1 MAEFGGPLPS
11 SAVATTSQA
20 RGLFRG
26 TSATGVYA
34 DTISRFT
41 GGLAVT
47 NGGSLNAT
55 VAAGQASV
63 AGLYYENDAS
73 KALTL
78 SAADPTDA
86 RIDVIVVRLNP
97 ASTGTLALAVLEGTP
112 DPSPVAVAV
121 TVAEDGIYELAI
133 AEVVVPAGSAVLGT
147 ITDVRVFTTRGNTF
161 TALDDTPSTLTGQGG
176 KTLKVDSGGT
186 AVEFVATPDLTVIS
200 GFSQVAAS
208 LTTNTQLK
216 RASVSGSS
224 AQSTTISVALDRPG
238 SIVGISVSSSDV
250 RTAGTMTFEVY
261 KNGSATG
268 LTCVI
273 NASDTQYAFGV
284 QAVGL
289 DTFVAGDRVDVRG
302 TNASYTIGSTY
313 FEACVTVAFDS

>member
-1 MAEFGGPLPS
+1 MVEFGGPLPS
-11 SAVATTSQA
+11 SSVATTSQA

-34 DTISRFT
+34 DAISRFT

-78 SAADPTDA
+78 SAADSTDA

-121 TVAEDGIYELAI
+121 TVAEDGIYELAV

-147 ITDVRVFTTRGNTF
+147 ITDVRVFTTRGNTI

-176 KTLKVDSGGT
+176 KTLTVNSGGT
-186 AVEFVATPDLTVIS
+186 AVEFVDTPDLTVIT
-200 GFSQVAAS
+200 GFVQSAVS
-208 LTTNTQLK
+208 ITTNTQLP
-216 RASVSGSS
+216 RAG
-224 AQSTTISVALDRPG
+224 ASTIPLVVDRAG
-238 SIVGISVSSSDV
+238 SIVGISVAGSSA
-250 RTAGTMTFEVY
+250 RTSGTLTFEVY
-261 KNGSATG
+261 KNGVATG
-268 LTCVI
+268 LTCALD
-273 NASDTQYAFGV
+273 ASTPQYTFTA
-284 QAVGL
+284 QASGL
-289 DTFVAGDRVDVRG
+289 DTFVAGNRIDVRG
-302 TNASYTIGSTY
+302 TNASWTPNVTL
-313 FEACVTVAFDS
+313 EACVTIAFDA

>member
-11 SAVATTSQA
+11 SSIATTSQA

-34 DTISRFT
+34 DAISRFT

-78 SAADPTDA
+78 SAADVDDA

-121 TVAEDGIYELAI
+121 TEAEDGIYELAI

-147 ITDVRVFTTRGNTF
+147 ITDVRVFTTRGNTI

-176 KTLKVDSGGT
+176 KALIVNDGGT
-186 AVEFVATPDLTVIS
+186 AVEFVTQTDRAV
-200 GFSQVAAS
+200 FAAFTDQTS
-208 LTTNTQLK
+208 VFGTNTQL
-216 RASVSGSS
+216 RR
-224 AQSTTISVALDRPG
+224 QVAGGQAILSIPMTRPG
-238 SIVGISVSSSDV
+238 SIVGIAVIAV
-250 RTAGTMTFEVY
+250 LARTSGSLSFEVF

-268 LTCVI
+268 MVCLI
-273 NASDTQYAFGV
+273 DASFPAVSVAV
-284 QAVGL
+284 QDAGL
-289 DTFVAGDRVDVRG
+289 DTFVASDLLDIRATDLAEHAPNTTVS
-302 TNASYTIGSTY
+302 AY
-313 FEACVTVAFDS
+313 FEVQYS

>member
-34 DTISRFT
+34 DTISRFA

-78 SAADPTDA
+78 SAADSTDA

-121 TVAEDGIYELAI
+121 TEAEDGIYELAV

-147 ITDVRVFTTRGNTF
+147 ITDRRVFTTRGNTL

-176 KTLKVDSGGT
+176 KTLKVNSGGT
-186 AVEFVATPDLTVIS
+186 AVEFVDPLRDRAIIS
-200 GFSQVAAS
+200 GFAESSDNIV
-208 LTTNTQLK
+208 TNTQLT
-216 RASVSGSS
+216 RFSASGSAAS
-224 AQSTTISVALDRPG
+224 GQVLPVVVDRAGSV
-238 SIVGISVSSSDV
+238 VGISVASTAT
-250 RTAGTMTFEVY
+250 RTAGTMTFAVY
-261 KNGSATG
+261 KNGVSVG
-268 LTCVI
+268 LTVVLDGT
-273 NASDTQYAFGV
+273 NTQYFYTT
-284 QAVGL
+284 QASET
-289 DTFVAGDRVDVRG
+289 DTFAAGDRLDVRA
-302 TNASYTIGSTY
+302 TDSSWTPSSF
-313 FEACVTVAFDS
+313 FEACITVDFDA

>member
-11 SAVATTSQA
+11 SSVATTTQA

-34 DTISRFT
+34 DAISRFT

-78 SAADPTDA
+78 SAADVDDA

-121 TVAEDGIYELAI
+121 TEAEDGIYELAI

-147 ITDVRVFTTRGNTF
+147 ITDVRVFTTRGNTI

-176 KTLKVDSGGT
+176 KTLIVNDGGT
-186 AVEFVATPDLTVIS
+186 AVEFVTQTDRAVFA
-200 GFSQVAAS
+200 GFSDQTSVFS
-208 LTTNTQLK
+208 TNTQL
-216 RASVSGSS
+216 RRELVGGQS
-224 AQSTTISVALDRPG
+224 ALSIPMTRPG
-238 SIVGISVSSSDV
+238 SIVGIAVITV
-250 RTAGTMTFEVY
+250 LARTSGSLSFEVF

-268 LTCVI
+268 MVCLI
-273 NASDTQYAFGV
+273 DASFPAVSVAV
-284 QAVGL
+284 QDAGL
-289 DTFVAGDRVDVRG
+289 DTFVASDLIDIRATDS
-302 TNASYTIGSTY
+302 ASHAPNTQVSAY
-313 FEACVTVAFDS
+313 FEVQYS

>member
-11 SAVATTSQA
+11 SSVATTTQA

-34 DTISRFT
+34 DAISRFT

-78 SAADPTDA
+78 SAADVDDA

-121 TVAEDGIYELAI
+121 TEAEDGIYELAI

-147 ITDVRVFTTRGNTF
+147 ITDVRVFTTRGNTI

-176 KTLKVDSGGT
+176 KALIVNDGGT
-186 AVEFVATPDLTVIS
+186 AVEFVTQTDRAV
-200 GFSQVAAS
+200 FAAFTDQTS
-208 LTTNTQLK
+208 VFGTNTQL
-216 RASVSGSS
+216 RR
-224 AQSTTISVALDRPG
+224 QVAGGQAILSIPMTRPG
-238 SIVGISVSSSDV
+238 SIVGIAVIAV
-250 RTAGTMTFEVY
+250 LARTSGSLSFEVF

-268 LTCVI
+268 MVCLI
-273 NASDTQYAFGV
+273 DASFPAVSVAV
-284 QAVGL
+284 QDAGL
-289 DTFVAGDRVDVRG
+289 DTFVASDLLDIRATDLAEHAPNTTVS
-302 TNASYTIGSTY
+302 AY
-313 FEACVTVAFDS
+313 FEVQYS